1 MLGFL
6 PLMETLVMS
15 FLLDLLKILKTERL
29 NLSLLNFNLFVFN
42 HFVIFFG
49 ESLMSSFNW
58 LMDLLVKKRPF

>member
-1 MLGFL
+1 
-6 PLMETLVMS
+6 MS